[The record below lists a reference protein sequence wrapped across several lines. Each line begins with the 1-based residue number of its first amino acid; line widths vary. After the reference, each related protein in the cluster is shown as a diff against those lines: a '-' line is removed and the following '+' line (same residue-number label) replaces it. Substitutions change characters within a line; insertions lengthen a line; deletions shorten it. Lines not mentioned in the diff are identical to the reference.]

1 MQISQQVLTTHQFTG
16 AELATLYEAENLIC
30 QIYDSYDENI
40 VLTSPNTG
48 ECVAIDELPR
58 VLGILSF
65 LTENRMVE
73 VNPKWGVDF
82 FCQANY
88 ISDFNDLKWWRNC
101 PGIYIVKKLISK
113 KHLTFSAFYGI
124 L

>member
-16 AELATLYEAENLIC
+16 AEWTALREAENLIC

-40 VLTSPNTG
+40 MLTSPNTG
-48 ECVAIDELPR
+48 ECVAVNELPR

-73 VNPKWGVDF
+73 VNPK
-82 FCQANY
+82 
-88 ISDFNDLKWWRNC
+88 
-101 PGIYIVKKLISK
+101 
-113 KHLTFSAFYGI
+113 
-124 L
+124 

>member
-16 AELATLYEAENLIC
+16 AEWTALREAENLVR
-30 QIYDSYDENI
+30 QIYGSYDDNI
-40 VLTSPNTG
+40 MLTSPNTG

-73 VNPKWGVDF
+73 VNPK
-82 FCQANY
+82 
-88 ISDFNDLKWWRNC
+88 
-101 PGIYIVKKLISK
+101 
-113 KHLTFSAFYGI
+113 
-124 L
+124 

>member
-16 AELATLYEAENLIC
+16 AEWTALREAENLVC

-48 ECVAIDELPR
+48 ECVTIDELPR

-65 LTENRMVE
+65 LIENRMVE
-73 VNPKWGVDF
+73 VTPK
-82 FCQANY
+82 
-88 ISDFNDLKWWRNC
+88 
-101 PGIYIVKKLISK
+101 
-113 KHLTFSAFYGI
+113 
-124 L
+124 